1 MRAMKLRYLPFS
13 QPRSQR
19 RATCSC
25 LEPEVHHMHRFLLV
39 GGLVLSATLVGPLVL
54 RADDDHHRERR
65 YYDREH
71 HDYHVWNDHE
81 DRAYRVY
88 LGERHQEYREWH
100 RVNR

>member
-1 MRAMKLRYLPFS
+1 
-13 QPRSQR
+13 
-19 RATCSC
+19 
-25 LEPEVHHMHRFLLV
+25 MHRFLFV
-39 GGLVLSATLVGPLVL
+39 SGLVLSAALIAPLAVK
-54 RADDDHHRERR
+54 ADDDHYRERR

-100 RVNR
+100 KVNRSHQVEYYRWRHEHPDHTLFKVEIR